1 MIKIGDVIEGQI
13 SMNRMGSAYVNGE
26 GLRKDIYIHQK
37 NTNKALHLDT
47 VKIEIVE
54 GKGRAFEG
62 IVKEVIKRFKTE
74 FVGTIQISDKFAF
87 FLPDSQK
94 MATDIFIPLD
104 KLNGAE
110 NGQKVVAKF
119 KSWKGKAPKGEIIK
133 VLGTSGNNDVE
144 IHSIL
149 HEYELPYDFEE
160 HVLHEAEAIETT
172 ISLWEIEARRDMRGV
187 PTITIDPVDAKDFD
201 DALSLQWVDGN
212 MEIGVHIADV
222 SHYLRPDTDLDKEAY
237 RRGTSV
243 YLVDRVIPMLP
254 EKLSNGLCSLRP
266 NEDKLCFSAIFTL
279 DKNGNIINEWFGR
292 TIINSNHRYT
302 YEEAQEVIDRGT
314 RQESKLIDKV
324 VLDLNMLAKNLRRK
338 RLKCG
343 SLTFDKS
350 EVKFK
355 LDEANNPIDIIFK
368 YSKDSNKLIEELML
382 LANKQVATYLKKEYV
397 CVNRTHNEPEK
408 EKLQQLK
415 NFIKQFDYDIKI
427 NSPQEIR
434 ASLNKLLQDVQG
446 KPEENLIS
454 NLVIKGMQ
462 KAAYSTK
469 DIGHYGLDFED
480 YCHFTSPIRRYP
492 DVIVHRLL
500 ARVIENKPKPK
511 VEKLESKCLYLSE
524 RERKA
529 QKAERDSIKYM
540 QTLYMAKR
548 VGMLYKGIIT
558 SVSEFGIFVT
568 IPENGCDCLV
578 RHSNLRGDWKYDADN
593 YCLKDIFT
601 SQRFRLG
608 DEIMIQ
614 ITSVDIE
621 KKNINASLVTE

>member
-1 MIKIGDVIEGQI
+1 MIKIGDVLEGQL
-13 SMNRMGSAYVNGE
+13 SMNRMGSAYVKVE
-26 GLRKDIYIHQK
+26 GLGKDIYIHKK
-37 NTNKALHLDT
+37 NTNKALHLDA

-54 GKGRAFEG
+54 GNGRTFEG
-62 IVKEVIKRFKTE
+62 VVKEIVKRFRTE
-74 FVGTIQISDKFAF
+74 FVGTIQISDSFAF

-94 MATDIFIPLD
+94 MSTDIFIPLN
-104 KLNGAE
+104 KLNGAL
-110 NGQKVVAKF
+110 NGQKVVAKLR
-119 KSWKGKAPKGEIIK
+119 SWKGKAPNGEIIK
-133 VLGTSGNNDVE
+133 VLGESGDNDVE

-149 HEYELPYDFEE
+149 HEYELPYDFEQ
-160 HVLHEAEAIETT
+160 HVLHEAEAIESM
-172 ISLWEIEARRDMRGV
+172 ILQSEIDSRRDMRSV
-187 PTITIDPVDAKDFD
+187 PTLTIDPVDAKDFD
-201 DALSLQWVDGN
+201 DALSLQWIDGK
-212 MEIGVHIADV
+212 MQIGIHIADV

-237 RRGTSV
+237 HRGTSI
-243 YLVDRVIPMLP
+243 YLVDRVVPMLP

-266 NEDKLCFSAIFTL
+266 NEDKLCFSVVFTL
-279 DKNGNIINEWFGR
+279 DKNGNIIDEWFGR
-292 TIINSNHRYT
+292 TVINSDYRYT
-302 YEEAQEVIDRGT
+302 YEEAQEVIEKGIRPET
-314 RQESKLIDKV
+314 KLTDTV
-324 VLDLNMLAKNLRRK
+324 VLDLNMVAKNLRKK
-338 RLKCG
+338 RLKNN

-350 EVKFK
+350 EVRFK
-355 LDEANNPIDIIFK
+355 LDENNKPIDIIFK

-382 LANKQVATYLKKEYV
+382 LANKQVATYLKKKYL

-427 NSPQEIR
+427 NSPQEIT
-434 ASLNKLLQDVQG
+434 ASLNKLLFDIQG

-454 NLVIKGMQ
+454 NLVIKSMQ
-462 KAAYSTK
+462 KASYSTK
-469 DIGHYGLDFED
+469 DIGHYGLGFEH

-500 ARVIENKPKPK
+500 ARVLENKPRPK
-511 VEKLESKCLYLSE
+511 LEKLESKCLYLSE

-540 QTLYMAKR
+540 QTLYMVGR
-548 VGMLYKGIIT
+548 VGMIYTGIIT
-558 SVSEFGIFVT
+558 SVSEFGMFVT

-578 RHSNLRGDWKYDADN
+578 RHGDLRGDWKYDAEN

-601 SQRFRLG
+601 GQRFRLG

-621 KKNINASLVTE
+621 KKNINAALVTK

>member
-1 MIKIGDVIEGQI
+1 MIKIGDVFEGQL
-13 SMNRMGSAYVNGE
+13 SMNRMGSAYVKKD
-26 GLRKDIYIHQK
+26 GLKKDIYIHKK

-54 GKGRAFEG
+54 GNGRAFEG
-62 IVKEVIKRFKTE
+62 VVKEVIKRFKTE
-74 FVGTIQISDKFAF
+74 FVGTIQISDEFAF

-94 MATDIFIPLD
+94 MSTDIFIPLD
-104 KLNGAE
+104 KLNGAV
-110 NGQKVVAKF
+110 NGQKVVAKIRN
-119 KSWKGKAPKGEIIK
+119 WKGKAPNGEIIK
-133 VLGTSGNNDVE
+133 VLGESGDNDVE

-160 HVLHEAEAIETT
+160 HVLHEADAIDTIIPQSEIDARKDLRSVTT
-172 ISLWEIEARRDMRGV
+172 L
-187 PTITIDPVDAKDFD
+187 TIDPVDAKDFD
-201 DALSLQWVDGN
+201 DALSLQWIGGN

-237 RRGTSV
+237 HRGTSV

-292 TIINSNHRYT
+292 TVINSNHRYT
-302 YEEAQEVIDRGT
+302 YEEAQEVIEKGIRPDTKHTDRA
-314 RQESKLIDKV
+314 
-324 VLDLNMLAKNLRRK
+324 VLDLNMVAKNLRKK
-338 RLKCG
+338 RLKNG

-350 EVKFK
+350 EVRFK
-355 LDEANNPIDIIFK
+355 LDEANKPIDIIFK

-382 LANKQVATYLKKEYV
+382 LANKQVATYLKKQYL
-397 CVNRTHNEPEK
+397 CVNRTHDEPEK

-427 NSPQEIR
+427 NSAQEITV
-434 ASLNKLLQDVQG
+434 SLNKLLMDVQG

-454 NLVIKGMQ
+454 NLVIKSMQ
-462 KAAYSTK
+462 KATYSTK
-469 DIGHYGLDFED
+469 NIGHYGLGFED

-492 DVIVHRLL
+492 DVMVHRLL

-511 VEKLESKCLYLSE
+511 LEKLESKCLYLSE

-540 QTLYMAKR
+540 QTLYMAER
-548 VGMLYKGIIT
+548 VGMIYKGIIT
-558 SVSEFGIFVT
+558 SVSEYGMFIT

-578 RHSNLRGDWKYDADN
+578 RHGDLRGDWKYDAEN

-601 SQRFRLG
+601 GQRFRLG

-614 ITSVDIE
+614 ITSVDVE
-621 KKNINASLVTE
+621 KKNINATLVSK

>member
-1 MIKIGDVIEGQI
+1 MIKIGDVLVGQL
-13 SMNRMGSAYVNGE
+13 SMNRMGSAYVKGE
-26 GLRKDIYIHQK
+26 DLRKDIYIHKK

-54 GKGRAFEG
+54 GNGRAFEG
-62 IVKEVIKRFKTE
+62 VVKEVIKRFKTE
-74 FVGTIQISDKFAF
+74 FVGTIQVSDSFAF

-94 MATDIFIPLD
+94 MTTDIFIPLD
-104 KLNGAE
+104 KLNGAL
-110 NGQKVVAKF
+110 NGQKVVAKI
-119 KSWKGKAPKGEIIK
+119 KSWKGKAPNGEIVK
-133 VLGTSGNNDVE
+133 VLGTSGDNDVE

-160 HVLHEAEAIETT
+160 HVLQEADAIETT
-172 ISLWEIEARRDMRGV
+172 IPQSEIEARRDMRGV
-187 PTITIDPVDAKDFD
+187 STITIDPIDAKDFD
-201 DALSLQWVDGN
+201 DALSLQWIDGN
-212 MEIGVHIADV
+212 MEVGVHIADV

-237 RRGTSV
+237 QRGTSV

-254 EKLSNGLCSLRP
+254 ERLSNGLCSLRP

-292 TIINSNHRYT
+292 TIINSDHRYT
-302 YEEAQEVIDRGT
+302 YEEAQEVIEKGVRPETKLTDR
-314 RQESKLIDKV
+314 V
-324 VLDLNMLAKNLRRK
+324 VLDLDMVAKNLRKK
-338 RLKCG
+338 RLKSG

-350 EVKFK
+350 EVRFK
-355 LDEANNPIDIIFK
+355 LDEANKPVDIIFK

-382 LANKQVATYLKKEYV
+382 LANKQVATYLKKEYL
-397 CVNRTHNEPEK
+397 CVNRTHDEPEK

-427 NSPQEIR
+427 NSPQEITV
-434 ASLNKLLQDVQG
+434 SLNKLLLDVQG

-454 NLVIKGMQ
+454 NLVIKSMQ
-462 KAAYSTK
+462 KASYSTK
-469 DIGHYGLDFED
+469 NIGHYGLGFED

-500 ARVIENKPKPK
+500 ARVLENKPRPK
-511 VEKLESKCLYLSE
+511 LDKLESKCVYLSE

-540 QTLYMAKR
+540 QTLYMAER
-548 VGMLYKGIIT
+548 VGMIYTGIIT
-558 SVSEFGIFVT
+558 SVSEFGMFVT
-568 IPENGCDCLV
+568 IPENGCDCLI
-578 RHSNLRGDWKYDADN
+578 RHGDLRGDWKYDAEN

-601 SQRFRLG
+601 GQRFRLG

-614 ITSVDIE
+614 ITSVDVE
-621 KKNINASLVTE
+621 KKNINAALVTK